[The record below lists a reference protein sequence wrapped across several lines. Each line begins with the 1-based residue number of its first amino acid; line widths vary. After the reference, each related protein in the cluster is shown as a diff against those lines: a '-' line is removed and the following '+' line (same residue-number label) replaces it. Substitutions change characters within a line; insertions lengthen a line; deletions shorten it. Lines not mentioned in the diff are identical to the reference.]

1 MKTGRPPLSSTFRS
15 NLREAGFAGQLIA
28 ALGAVLALLGPFGS
42 GFLLAGAACL
52 AAGVIVAA
60 PDARRPG
67 PYLAEWWV
75 VLATGGVICVAGY
88 GLSFVSAGLG
98 GILAA
103 AGAVI
108 ALVAVVLGSPPE
120 E

>member
-1 MKTGRPPLSSTFRS
+1 MSSTFRS

-42 GFLLAGAACL
+42 GFLLAGAGCL
-52 AAGVIVAA
+52 AVGVIVAA
-60 PDARRPG
+60 PDARKPG
-67 PYLAEWWV
+67 PYLAEWWAV
-75 VLATGGVICVAGY
+75 MAAGGLLCVAGY
-88 GLSFVSAGLG
+88 GLSFASEGLG

-103 AGAVI
+103 IGAVV

-120 E
+120 EGGETLGA